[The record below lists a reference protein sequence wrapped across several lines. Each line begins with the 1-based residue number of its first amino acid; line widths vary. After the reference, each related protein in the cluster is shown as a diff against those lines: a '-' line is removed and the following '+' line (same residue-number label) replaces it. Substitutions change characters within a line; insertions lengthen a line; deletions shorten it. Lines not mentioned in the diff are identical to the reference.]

1 VLHVHVQ
8 ENLYL
13 IVDMDFLMM
22 MFDIY
27 DVIDFDIHRT
37 VYHDF
42 HLLMVN
48 QNDSFVEEISVMM
61 KMIVE
66 EN

>member
-1 VLHVHVQ
+1 
-8 ENLYL
+8 
-13 IVDMDFLMM
+13 MM